1 MNVEGIERALNFIVD
16 TGASISVVSRQLA
29 EREDIL
35 RFEQKARLK
44 VYGAAG
50 VSDDVPMLLLPRV
63 TVGLYTHPNLAA
75 AVLDMAP
82 INETSGFEQTGI
94 LGGNLLRFFR
104 VTFDFGRG
112 VVRMEMIPGF
122 IPPVQQPR
130 DAVVTPQGY

>member
-1 MNVEGIERALNFIVD
+1 MQVDGIGRALNFIVD
-16 TGASISVVSRQLA
+16 TGASITVVSRQLA

-35 RFEQKARLK
+35 RFEQKARLR
-44 VYGAAG
+44 VFGAAG
-50 VSDDVPMLLLPRV
+50 VTDDVPLLLLPRV
-63 TVGLYTHPNLAA
+63 SLGAYTHPNLAV

-112 VVRMEMIPGF
+112 VVRMEMIPGYV
-122 IPPVQQPR
+122 PPLLQPR
-130 DAVVTPQGY
+130 EAIITPQGY